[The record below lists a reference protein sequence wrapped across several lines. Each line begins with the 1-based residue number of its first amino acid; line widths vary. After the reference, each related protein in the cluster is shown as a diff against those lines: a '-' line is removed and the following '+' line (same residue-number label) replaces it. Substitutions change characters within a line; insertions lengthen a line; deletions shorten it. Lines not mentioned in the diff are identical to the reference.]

1 VTTYFPNNRAQDAQS
16 ASTVTSNLQ
25 DLLDAFLKGNRPPE
39 AFLGDLS
46 AYCNATPDS
55 SWEALALLD
64 QYHRRGKLSADHF
77 RVFRHKI
84 EFQALGIPDPKMVR
98 ERRERIAAVDVAVPE
113 REPEAPVATLHGE
126 DEVQKLLAALEA
138 ERERSR
144 RYRHR
149 IATLAEYGRQ
159 HRVTSSLHAMVEM
172 PIVAPAPSAP
182 VPSAPVTIAPTP
194 SAFVPSAPMPIAPA
208 PAAVVRAAPIPRVPA
223 RSARLFSAPQWMSAR
238 PAKALI
244 EVWIAQH
251 RHLQRPGAWT
261 SAALLVAA
269 ATVISGSSSN
279 LIQEA
284 NVPVV
289 ATTPVT
295 FEAVPDLS
303 AMIREPQTIS
313 LSSERFVVLPGK
325 STATIEV
332 VRTGDTGD
340 VARFKWWTQPA
351 GAKPGKDYVGN
362 SQVAQFDAGES
373 KVSLPVRILAN
384 PQRKHTE
391 MFYVVIGESGDATA
405 QVNNGRATVF
415 IMRAN

>member
-1 VTTYFPNNRAQDAQS
+1 
-16 ASTVTSNLQ
+16 
-25 DLLDAFLKGNRPPE
+25 
-39 AFLGDLS
+39 
-46 AYCNATPDS
+46 
-55 SWEALALLD
+55 
-64 QYHRRGKLSADHF
+64 
-77 RVFRHKI
+77 
-84 EFQALGIPDPKMVR
+84 
-98 ERRERIAAVDVAVPE
+98 
-113 REPEAPVATLHGE
+113 
-126 DEVQKLLAALEA
+126 
-138 ERERSR
+138 
-144 RYRHR
+144 
-149 IATLAEYGRQ
+149 
-159 HRVTSSLHAMVEM
+159 
-172 PIVAPAPSAP
+172 
-182 VPSAPVTIAPTP
+182 
-194 SAFVPSAPMPIAPA
+194 
-208 PAAVVRAAPIPRVPA
+208 
-223 RSARLFSAPQWMSAR
+223 MSAR

-244 EVWIAQH
+244 AVWIAQH

-289 ATTPVT
+289 ASTPVT

-332 VRTGDTGD
+332 VRKGDTGD

-362 SQVAQFDAGES
+362 SQVAQFDAGKS
-373 KVSLPVRILAN
+373 KVQLPVRILAN

-391 MFYVVIGESGDATA
+391 MFYVVIGESGDANA
-405 QVNNGRATVF
+405 LVNNGRATVF